1 MNSTQT
7 ALATLVAALAIGFAP
22 PLLAHGDAH
31 DTRKH
36 LPPNLAPV
44 EKSFGR
50 TGDPAKVSRT
60 VRINGDDTMRFS
72 PPRLTVRQGE
82 TVRFVVRNDGTAR
95 HELVLGTLEELQQ
108 HAEWMRRFPNMEH
121 EEPYMV
127 HLAPGQ
133 SGEIVWQFTAP
144 GEFHFGCLVPGHF
157 EAGMKGRI
165 RVVAAAP
172 RPAR

>member
-1 MNSTQT
+1 MLRW
-7 ALATLVAALAIGFAP
+7 LAAAAAALSLVLLP
-22 PLLAHGDAH
+22 PAHAHGSSH
-31 DTRKH
+31 EGKKH
-36 LPPNLAPV
+36 IPPNLDPV
-44 EKSFGR
+44 EKAFGR
-50 TGDPAKVSRT
+50 TGDPKKVTRT
-60 VRINGDDTMRFS
+60 VRISGSDAMRFA
-72 PPRLTVRQGE
+72 PAELTVRQGE
-82 TVRFVVRNDGTAR
+82 TIRFLVRNDGKVM

-133 SGEIVWQFTAP
+133 SGEVIWQFTEP

-165 RVVAAAP
+165 RVVA
-172 RPAR
+172 RRG

>member
-1 MNSTQT
+1 MRR
-7 ALATLVAALAIGFAP
+7 LLAALIAACPFALLP
-22 PLLAHGDAH
+22 PAHAHGGAH
-31 DTRKH
+31 DGGKH
-36 LPPNLAPV
+36 LPPKLDPV
-44 EKSFGR
+44 QKAFGR
-50 TGDPAKVSRT
+50 TGDPRNVTRT
-60 VRINGDDTMRFS
+60 VRISGSDTMRFS
-72 PPRLTVRQGE
+72 PAELTARQGE
-82 TVRFVVRNDGTAR
+82 TIRFVVRNDGKVM

-133 SGEIVWQFTAP
+133 SGEVIWQFTEP

-165 RVVAAAP
+165 RVVANP
-172 RPAR
+172 G

>member
-1 MNSTQT
+1 MNPTQRFL
-7 ALATLVAALAIGFAP
+7 AATLAALALGFAP
-22 PLLAHGDAH
+22 PLLAHGEAH
-31 DTRKH
+31 DARKH
-36 LPPNLAPV
+36 LPPNLEPV
-44 EKSFGR
+44 EKAFGR
-50 TGDPAKVSRT
+50 TGDPAKVTRT
-60 VRINGDDTMRFS
+60 VRIDGDDTMRFS

-82 TVRFVVRNDGTAR
+82 TVRFVVRNEGKAM

-133 SGEIVWQFTAP
+133 SGEIVWQFTTP

-157 EAGMKGRI
+157 EAGMKGQI
-165 RVVAAAP
+165 RVVAATP
-172 RPAR
+172 PPAR